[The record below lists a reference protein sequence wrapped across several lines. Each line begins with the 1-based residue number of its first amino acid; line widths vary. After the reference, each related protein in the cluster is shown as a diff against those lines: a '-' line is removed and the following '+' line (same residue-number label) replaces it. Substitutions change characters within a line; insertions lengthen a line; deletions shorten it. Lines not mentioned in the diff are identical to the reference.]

1 MTLSD
6 LAPGGRFV
14 VTRIKVAGEIGR
26 RLADMGF
33 TEGSAGELIR
43 GALMRGPV
51 QVRLGGYDLLIRRG
65 EAACIEVKPQETTVR
80 EDAAHDP
87 RFASRPAAP
96 FRGGRR
102 GMGWAIRS
110 LFSEPSCCDKPRG
123 RGPGRG
129 LGGRSGRGIGG
140 GPGRG
145 SGQGGKGGQG

>member
-1 MTLSD
+1 MILSD
-6 LAPGGRFV
+6 VAPGGRFV

-43 GALMRGPV
+43 GALMRGPI

-65 EAACIEVKPQETTVR
+65 EAACIEVRPQEAG
-80 EDAAHDP
+80 EGAAHQEP
-87 RFASRPAAP
+87 THQEPANPEFSPASKPLAP
-96 FRGGRR
+96 FRGRRR

-123 RGPGRG
+123 KR
-129 LGGRSGRGIGG
+129 
-140 GPGRG
+140 
-145 SGQGGKGGQG
+145 